1 MLPLGSLWTRR
12 GAMAFRSRIFLK
24 KYFFYHVFSGMW
36 VHPGQRDT
44 WRLLQCQRLP
54 CSQVVWQP
62 NIYVTY
68 TLPFMQTMF
77 HLLFCIY
84 EGLRWSCLRCWKR
97 WAWHRFDM
105 IMGHQ
110 HQTGITVACFR
121 VSAITCTMAQLS
133 EAEFEDQCKAWME
146 RSRQLGDSW
155 RLEKADGGR
164 GVFLRRVGTLVV
176 RELGEECEDA
186 EVNLDD
192 PAEVVQGVQVTCEHE
207 VNWM

>member
-1 MLPLGSLWTRR
+1 
-12 GAMAFRSRIFLK
+12 
-24 KYFFYHVFSGMW
+24 
-36 VHPGQRDT
+36 
-44 WRLLQCQRLP
+44 
-54 CSQVVWQP
+54 
-62 NIYVTY
+62 
-68 TLPFMQTMF
+68 
-77 HLLFCIY
+77 
-84 EGLRWSCLRCWKR
+84 
-97 WAWHRFDM
+97 
-105 IMGHQ
+105 MGHQ
-110 HQTGITVACFR
+110 RRTGITVTCFR

-164 GVFLRRVGTLVV
+164 GIFLRRVGTLVV

-207 VNWM
+207 VN